1 MRPNAVKKL
10 LRAGKP
16 AVGTWLTLGNIPSAR
31 FLARSGFDWLTV
43 DIEHS
48 AVDIQTAST
57 MLGAI
62 ADAGVVALARVPS
75 NSHEAIKRVLDN
87 GGHGVVVPMVNSVEE
102 AREAVSACLY
112 PPKGTRSVGG
122 SLHALSWDTTSA
134 EYFAKVDSE
143 VLIVLQC
150 EHIDAVRKFEEIYSE
165 PRIDCVF
172 VGPSDLAASLRKAD
186 GTSATT
192 DEFERTLETILKV
205 CKKLGV
211 APGIH
216 TFTAEDAK
224 KRIQQGWQF
233 VAIGSD
239 QRFVSEGA
247 ARVMATLKADAASS
261 GGTATT

>member
-87 GGHGVVVPMVNSVEE
+87 GGHGVV
-102 AREAVSACLY
+102 
-112 PPKGTRSVGG
+112 
-122 SLHALSWDTTSA
+122 HDHDFIDW
-134 EYFAKVDSE
+134 FA
-143 VLIVLQC
+143 Q
-150 EHIDAVRKFEEIYSE
+150 R
-165 PRIDCVF
+165 
-172 VGPSDLAASLRKAD
+172 
-186 GTSATT
+186 
-192 DEFERTLETILKV
+192 
-205 CKKLGV
+205 
-211 APGIH
+211 
-216 TFTAEDAK
+216 
-224 KRIQQGWQF
+224 
-233 VAIGSD
+233 SD
-239 QRFVSEGA
+239 QRQLRKQPGRVHQQRRIDQQRGGVDQCRHPAMPGDHGA
-247 ARVMATLKADAASS
+247 PGHSASNADHGFQRA
-261 GGTATT
+261 